1 MSESIQL
8 IEQIGAKIYERYRPS
23 IGELTRGY
31 HLPDHLPSP
40 DQIPYGWSYWAGSAW
55 CEFPGGDQLHGF
67 TGYMDLETGGLE
79 SCDGILCAVGVG
91 TVPAIGQDTIVV
103 YLPSPGEE
111 HEDLYVTNSVIANWN
126 QPFDRQFYRM
136 VGDLTDPNTHIDLM
150 GLNLMTRGRPEKWK
164 SDYYADWYWITSTD
178 NKLKT
183 VAWEMLGIDLD
194 KGTRDRL
201 VAGIEVPITETL
213 EYCYQDAR
221 VTSMVG
227 SRVLCEWLAQCPN
240 PISLYGHITR
250 HRFVLPISE
259 SWIGYKQRAESW
271 YREQENL
278 LQSKALDSIARFH
291 ASDDPWSAC
300 FREQYPEVYSKP
312 GVRAIKENR
321 ILSDRIRE
329 LYPDQPLPLYKKQWE
344 EAGGASVVYALA
356 MQLSWCEDPI
366 NNPEVL
372 FPILYDRK
380 SKEWHYTIDGGRRV
394 LENKGDPKKGLATP
408 LCKDY
413 DDEIKSGKL
422 VLADPS
428 VRSVFKNSQRWKSF
442 RSRVLALHPRMTDQ
456 GLYLVPNYTP
466 NGTLTGRAVD
476 RVTLLIGSP
485 KEVYGGSEFM
495 SMIEA
500 RPGYKI
506 VQADLD
512 SAELV
517 LAGLVGAW
525 FAGVDSELDEPFC
538 KANLLGNKEDGTDT
552 HTLNARACG
561 IDRGIAKNLGYGA
574 TYLQGMASRIALLE
588 RAGLSR
594 QDATEK
600 ARAFTDQFIK
610 GLAGNYFKGVR
621 MLTDHRMPTLLLG
634 KKVPLAY
641 RVSGD
646 EGLTSRANH
655 NIQALGEDMLN
666 VITAIVE
673 DRIGGFDGS
682 LYLILT
688 RHDEL
693 VFHCH
698 DSRVEELTESLQ
710 YAHYH
715 CRRAILDILGIS
727 EDAPAPWM
735 QFQGVD
741 VGNRYRKSPSS
752 RASTCT
758 TIFPEECH
766 EPD

>member
-1 MSESIQL
+1 MTPSLELIESIGKSL
-8 IEQIGAKIYERYRPS
+8 FDRYSPF

-31 HLPDHLPSP
+31 HLPDQLPFA
-40 DQIPYGWSYWAGSAW
+40 DQIPYGWSCWDGAYWQSI
-55 CEFPGGDQLHGF
+55 GDQLNGF
-67 TGYMDLETGGLE
+67 VGYIDLETGGLE

-91 TVPAIGQDTIVV
+91 TLPLFCGDIIVV
-103 YLPSPGEE
+103 YLPMPGDEY
-111 HEDLYVTNSVIANWN
+111 EDLGVINSVIANWN

-136 VGDLTDPNTHIDLM
+136 NDDLTDPNIHLDIMGMDLM
-150 GLNLMTRGRPEKWK
+150 VRGKPEKWK
-164 SDYYADWYWITSTD
+164 QDFYADWHWITHTD
-178 NKLKT
+178 SKLKT
-183 VAWEMLGIDLD
+183 ASWEMLGIDLD
-194 KGTRDRL
+194 KGVRDRL
-201 VAGIEVPITETL
+201 VAGVDVPITETL
-213 EYCYQDAR
+213 EYCYQDSR

-227 SRVLCEWLAQCPN
+227 ARVICEYLCQCPN
-240 PISLYGHITR
+240 PITLYGHITR

-259 SWIGYKQRAESW
+259 SWVGYKSRAETW
-271 YREQENL
+271 FQEQEEIL
-278 LQSKALDSIARFH
+278 ASKVKSAFAGFH
-291 ASDDPWSAC
+291 TEDDPWSRC
-300 FREQYPEVYSKP
+300 FREQYPESYSKP
-312 GVRAIKENR
+312 GVKAIKENAKLAEL
-321 ILSDRIRE
+321 ILER
-329 LYPDQPLPLYKKQWE
+329 YPDQPLPLYKKQWDD
-344 EAGGASVVYALA
+344 AGAASAVYALA

-366 NNPEVL
+366 NAPDQIY
-372 FPILYDRK
+372 PILYDRQGK
-380 SKEWHYTIDGGRRV
+380 QWYYMIGKERRV

-422 VLADPS
+422 VLAAPS

-442 RSRVLALHPRMTDQ
+442 RSRVSALHPRRTDN
-456 GLYLVPNYTP
+456 GLQLVPNYSP

-485 KEVYGGSEFM
+485 KQDYGGSEFM

-500 RPGYKI
+500 RPGHRI

-525 FAGVDSELDEPFC
+525 FAGVSAELDEPFC

-574 TYLQGMASRIALLE
+574 TYLQGMSSRIALLE

-594 QDATEK
+594 LDATEK
-600 ARAFTDQFIK
+600 ARMFTEQFIK
-610 GLAGNYFKGVR
+610 GLAGNYFQGVR
-621 MLTDHRMPTLLLG
+621 LITDHRMPTLLLG

-641 RVSGD
+641 RDSGD

-673 DRIGGFDGS
+673 DQIGGFDGS
-682 LYLILT
+682 LYLVLT

-693 VFHCH
+693 VFHCKE
-698 DSRVEELTESLQ
+698 DRVDELTKALQ

-715 CRRAILDILGIS
+715 CRRAILDILGIH
-727 EDAPAPWM
+727 EDAPDPWM
-735 QFQGVD
+735 HFQGVD

-758 TIFPEECH
+758 TTFPEDAI
-766 EPD
+766 PDH